1 MKKQR
6 KPVAIRLSTQ
16 EMQTLKQAADAI
28 GMGWTTFV
36 RSVSMV
42 AAERIVSLA
51 KTDSLTSGVG
61 LGE

>member
-1 MKKQR
+1 MKEQR
-6 KPVAIRLSTQ
+6 KPIAIRLSTQ
-16 EMQTLKQAADAI
+16 EMETLKQAADAM

-36 RSVSMV
+36 RSVAMV

>member
-1 MKKQR
+1 MPEQKQR

-16 EMQTLKQAADAI
+16 EMDTLKKAADAL

-36 RSVSMV
+36 RSVAMV
-42 AAERIVSLA
+42 AAERIVT
-51 KTDSLTSGVG
+51 KTDSLPSGVG

>member
-1 MKKQR
+1 MKEQR
-6 KPVAIRLSTQ
+6 KPIAIRLSTQ
-16 EMQTLKQAADAI
+16 EMETLKQAADTM

-42 AAERIVSLA
+42 AAERILSLA

>member
-1 MKKQR
+1 MKEQR

>member
-1 MKKQR
+1 MKEQR
-6 KPVAIRLSTQ
+6 KPIAIRLSTE
-16 EMQTLKQAADAI
+16 EMDTLKKAADAM

-51 KTDSLTSGVG
+51 KTDSLPSGVG